1 MKKDNNVVYLHTYKP
16 TYMKKK
22 KKNLRLTVAIILSGI
37 CFISFFTQCTGAS
50 KQQSPVVQVSVE
62 KSKTDT
68 IQTEIKAND
77 TINKV
82 VEITPPGT
90 RIFIDKTTSKDGIV
104 MSHYTEDDGY
114 TNIYEYTCPDTDMK
128 QVYNQKVRN
137 IEKLL
142 REKLPEN
149 NSHYKIETDSV
160 GLLEVTYTYKTK
172 NHLKIELFYGG
183 GVTYVEMIRQGK
195 DVKVVEQYCAD

>member
-1 MKKDNNVVYLHTYKP
+1 MKKGNNVVYLHTHT

-22 KKNLRLTVAIILSGI
+22 KKNLRLIIAIILSGS

-50 KQQSPVVQVSVE
+50 KQQNPVLKVSIE
-62 KSKTDT
+62 KNKADT
-68 IQTEIKAND
+68 TQTEIKENGNIDEDA
-77 TINKV
+77 
-82 VEITPPGT
+82 GT
-90 RIFIDKTTSKDGIV
+90 THPAERIFIDKTTSEDGIV
-104 MSHYTEDDGY
+104 ISHYTEDEGY
-114 TNIYEYTCPDTDMK
+114 TNIFEYTCPNMDMK

-149 NSHYKIETDSV
+149 NSHYKIETDSI
-160 GLLEVTYTYKTK
+160 GLLEVTYTYQTK

-183 GVTYVEMIRQGK
+183 GVTYVDMIRQGK

>member
-1 MKKDNNVVYLHTYKP
+1 MKKDNNVVYLHTYKL
-16 TYMKKK
+16 TYM
-22 KKNLRLTVAIILSGI
+22 KKNLRLIIAIILSGS
-37 CFISFFTQCTGAS
+37 CFISFFTQCIGTS
-50 KQQSPVVQVSVE
+50 KQQSPVVQASIE
-62 KSKTDT
+62 KNKANTT
-68 IQTEIKAND
+68 QTEIKENNNIDEDAR
-77 TINKV
+77 TTHPAERV
-82 VEITPPGT
+82 
-90 RIFIDKTTSKDGIV
+90 FIDKTTSEDGIV
-104 MSHYTEDDGY
+104 ISHYTEDEGY
-114 TNIYEYTCPDTDMK
+114 TNIFEYTCPNVNMQ

-160 GLLEVTYTYKTK
+160 GTLEVTYTYKTK

-183 GVTYVEMIRQGK
+183 GATYVEMIRQGK

>member
-1 MKKDNNVVYLHTYKP
+1 M
-16 TYMKKK
+16 
-22 KKNLRLTVAIILSGI
+22 
-37 CFISFFTQCTGAS
+37 
-50 KQQSPVVQVSVE
+50 
-62 KSKTDT
+62 
-68 IQTEIKAND
+68 
-77 TINKV
+77 
-82 VEITPPGT
+82 
-90 RIFIDKTTSKDGIV
+90 
-104 MSHYTEDDGY
+104 
-114 TNIYEYTCPDTDMK
+114 DMQ

-142 REKLPEN
+142 RKKLSEN